1 MVTPAKDV
9 AALAA
14 LFATSGALHL
24 VRPER
29 FERIVPKSL
38 PARRVL
44 VHASGIV
51 ELACAAGLL
60 HPRTRRA
67 AGWTSAGLLVAVFPA
82 NISMALQA
90 RRSGSPSYRLA
101 TIARLPLQFP
111 MIRAALKV
119 AHGRQLR

>member
-90 RRSGSPSYRLA
+90 RCSGSPYRLA
-101 TIARLPLQFP
+101 TIARLPLQLP